1 MDRRL
6 QKDQLQEGTAKP
18 TAKAGPKPW
27 DMKRYISEKQKDD
40 QSLSHSDPRLDQH
53 QDSEF
58 IPSDGDHGYGYPAF
72 GTIDLNASASTASD
86 QGTLAGGGCI
96 STPEDKQARE
106 RKRYLKEA
114 EKSAYNIKSNWTEK
128 DRQAD
133 SWYKNRLAT
142 RRQTNDINDQRW
154 RQEAMG
160 RRR

>member
-86 QGTLAGGGCI
+86 QGTLAGGGCLGK
-96 STPEDKQARE
+96 P
-106 RKRYLKEA
+106 KE
-114 EKSAYNIKSNWTEK
+114 NTTELQ
-128 DRQAD
+128 R
-133 SWYKNRLAT
+133 
-142 RRQTNDINDQRW
+142 RRQQGQEQIQQSIQKTLQQYQGKMGQLRQRQ
-154 RQEAMG
+154 QEYRAKRG
-160 RRR
+160 AR